1 MGTTLKPIIKTFN
14 LMDIICEHAG
24 FSHLQNLFYVY
35 SQERALGQDDGQ
47 NKQKKHQC
55 ITVVIKQCDNT
66 ANSLLENLRVDILY
80 VPCEKL
86 ILSVHVSSSQELHRL
101 HLFLLFI
108 FSREEWPVFE
118 VLLSPPNRISNIP
131 QSFKPDNAIHAIC
144 LPSSVWPHVLV
155 SGQYHSYG

>member
-1 MGTTLKPIIKTFN
+1 MSTTLKPIIKTFN

-35 SQERALGQDDGQ
+35 SQERALGQNEGQ
-47 NKQKKHQC
+47 NKPKKHQC
-55 ITVVIKQCDNT
+55 LTVVNKQCDNT

-101 HLFLLFI
+101 HLFLLLI

-131 QSFKPDNAIHAIC
+131 QSFKPHTAGKANRMNGI
-144 LPSSVWPHVLV
+144 VWLKTLW
-155 SGQYHSYG
+155 YI